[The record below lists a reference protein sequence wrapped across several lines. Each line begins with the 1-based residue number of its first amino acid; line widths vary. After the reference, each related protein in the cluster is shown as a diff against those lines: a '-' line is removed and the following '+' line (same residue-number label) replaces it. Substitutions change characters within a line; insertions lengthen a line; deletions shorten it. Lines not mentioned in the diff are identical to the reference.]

1 MFPQVART
9 SSPQVTP
16 AVAPQQRFKE
26 EEALSEHEVFA
37 VKVHS
42 ELTSDIDYDHN
53 SAMELKLKDCSD
65 EQLIAE
71 LARRKVDIQVT
82 KAIHKPMK
90 ACIQII
96 ILTLIKS
103 NPLYFSA

>member
-9 SSPQVTP
+9 GSPATNTASAP
-16 AVAPQQRFKE
+16 HPAPQQRFKE
-26 EEALSEHEVFA
+26 EEALSEHEVFQ

-42 ELTSDIDYDHN
+42 ELVSDLDYDHKA
-53 SAMELKLKDCSD
+53 AMEIKLKDCTD

-82 KAIHKPMK
+82 NAM
-90 ACIQII
+90 
-96 ILTLIKS
+96 
-103 NPLYFSA
+103 Y